1 MVDQNIPALGKRP
14 LGSQGLLV
22 STQGLGCMG
31 MSAFYGGRDDAES
44 TATIHRA
51 LDLGVTFLDT
61 AEAYGPFTNEILV
74 GKAIAGRR
82 DSVQVATK
90 FATEFDDDGLSHDI
104 NGSPWYANR
113 AVERSLRH
121 LNTDY
126 IDLYYLHRVDPHV
139 PIEDTMDALADL
151 FMAGKIRYIGL
162 SEASPETIR
171 RAHVI
176 HPITAVQSEYS
187 LFARGPEHDGVLQTC
202 RELGIGFVPYSP
214 LGRGFLTGEIT
225 SVSDLAEDDARRN
238 LPWFSPENIAAN
250 VAVVDVLKDLA
261 AEKDVTPAQLALA
274 WVHAQDNTTPIP
286 GTKRRSRLEE
296 NVRAASIKLTNA
308 DLAAINAASPHGVTA
323 GERNTPQGLA
333 TTGR

>member
-1 MVDQNIPALGKRP
+1 MVDQNSTPLGKRP

-31 MSAFYGGRDDAES
+31 MSAYYAGRDDAES
-44 TATIHRA
+44 TATVHRA

-61 AEAYGPFTNEILV
+61 AEAYGPFTNEVLV

-82 DSVQVATK
+82 EEVQVATK
-90 FATEFDDDGLSHDI
+90 FALEFEDDGLSHDL
-104 NGSPWYANR
+104 NGTPEYAAK
-113 AVERSLRH
+113 AVDRSLRH
-121 LNTDY
+121 LGTDY
-126 IDLYYLHRVDPHV
+126 IDLYYLHRVDPEV

-162 SEASPETIR
+162 SEVSPETIR

-187 LFARGPEHDGVLQTC
+187 LFSRGPEHDGVLATC

-214 LGRGFLTGEIT
+214 LGRGVLTGQIT
-225 SVSDLAEDDARRN
+225 GHGDLAHDDYRRN
-238 LPWFSPENIAAN
+238 LPWFAPDNIDAN
-250 VAVVDVLKDLA
+250 LAIVNTLKGMA
-261 AEKDVTPAQLALA
+261 AEKGVTVAQLALA

-286 GTKRRSRLEE
+286 GTKHRRWLEQ
-296 NVRAASIKLTNA
+296 NVAAASIKLTNA
-308 DLAAINAASPHGVTA
+308 DLAAINAVSPHGATA
-323 GERNTPQGLA
+323 GERDNPGALA
-333 TTGR
+333 TKR

>member
-1 MVDQNIPALGKRP
+1 
-14 LGSQGLLV
+14 
-22 STQGLGCMG
+22 
-31 MSAFYGGRDDAES
+31 
-44 TATIHRA
+44 
-51 LDLGVTFLDT
+51 
-61 AEAYGPFTNEILV
+61 
-74 GKAIAGRR
+74 
-82 DSVQVATK
+82 
-90 FATEFDDDGLSHDI
+90 
-104 NGSPWYANR
+104 
-113 AVERSLRH
+113 
-121 LNTDY
+121 
-126 IDLYYLHRVDPHV
+126 V

-214 LGRGFLTGEIT
+214 LGRGFLSGGIT
-225 SVSDLAEDDARRN
+225 SVSDLEPGDARLR

-250 VAVVDVLKDLA
+250 VGLVEVLKGLA
-261 AEKDVTPAQLALA
+261 LEKEVSPAQLALA

-286 GTKRRSRLEE
+286 GTKRRERLEE
-296 NVRAASIKLTNA
+296 NVAAASVKLTNA
-308 DLAAINAASPHGVTA
+308 ELGAINAALPHGVAA

>member
-1 MVDQNIPALGKRP
+1 MVDQNSTPLGKRP

-31 MSAFYGGRDDAES
+31 MSAYYAGRDDAES
-44 TATIHRA
+44 TATVRRA

-82 DSVQVATK
+82 EEVQLATK
-90 FATEFDDDGLSHDI
+90 FALEFDDDGLSHDF
-104 NGSPWYANR
+104 NGTAEYANK
-113 AVERSLRH
+113 AVDRSLRH
-121 LNTDY
+121 LCTDY
-126 IDLYYLHRVDPHV
+126 IDLYYLHRVDPEV

-162 SEASPETIR
+162 SEVSPETIR

-187 LFARGPEHDGVLQTC
+187 LFSRDPERDGVLATC
-202 RELGIGFVPYSP
+202 RELGIGFVSYSP
-214 LGRGFLTGEIT
+214 LGRGVLTGEIT
-225 SVSDLAEDDARRN
+225 RRDDLAQDDYRRD
-238 LPWFSPENIAAN
+238 LPWFAPDNIDAN
-250 VAVVDVLKDLA
+250 LAIVDTLKELA
-261 AEKDVTPAQLALA
+261 AQKDVTPAQLALA
-274 WVHAQDNTTPIP
+274 WVLAQDTTPIP
-286 GTKRRSRLEE
+286 GTKRRPWLEE
-296 NVRAASIKLTNA
+296 NVAAAGIKLTTA

-323 GERNTPQGLA
+323 GARNNPGVPA
-333 TTGR
+333 TNR